1 MSADVVAKN
10 DFEERNRQFYKQALI
25 LEIVDQFFTSVAQM
39 TDYVA
44 SKHALV
50 GLHESLRF
58 ELDTIHKTPFVRT
71 TLVTTGHLDETSM
84 FSGIHYNRF
93 ARFVAPCVQV
103 GKVAEAI
110 VDALEKQESRT
121 IVKPWH

>member
-1 MSADVVAKN
+1 M
-10 DFEERNRQFYKQALI
+10 
-25 LEIVDQFFTSVAQM
+25 
-39 TDYVA
+39 
-44 SKHALV
+44 

-121 IVKPWH
+121 IVKPWYVAAAPLLRVLPSFLHDGIQWVCEELLMRRH